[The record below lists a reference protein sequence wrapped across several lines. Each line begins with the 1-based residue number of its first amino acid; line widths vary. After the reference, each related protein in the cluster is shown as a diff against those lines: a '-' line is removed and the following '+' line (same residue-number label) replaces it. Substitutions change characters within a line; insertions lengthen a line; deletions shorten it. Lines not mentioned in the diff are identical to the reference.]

1 MAGRT
6 VNEPWN
12 LQVVG
17 VSLSTD
23 ETGHFFVM
31 FFFEGANTC
40 FRRACV
46 VFFLCVFLPAAGDVC
61 AFLGPFPAS

>member
-31 FFFEGANTC
+31 FFLKAQIHVFVV
-40 FRRACV
+40 R
-46 VFFLCVFLPAAGDVC
+46 VFFFLPAAGDVC